1 MKTDKTQVIE
11 KTMHVAFT
19 VSIIIAASKI
29 AGFVREMVFA
39 AAIGQNISS
48 DAYST
53 SYKLLNIITI
63 AFSAGVASIFIPL
76 YTKTRLKVSE
86 ERANLY
92 ASYILNIFMLV
103 GMALSIVGYIF
114 APQICGL
121 IYQGSQEGL
130 DLTIKLTRLMCP
142 AIFFWAIAG
151 VLADILDARKRFI
164 PGQLV
169 GFALTIC
176 VITACAVFGT
186 IESVAYATLVA
197 AILQVVIVLPFMKG
211 HFHYKPKMNLKD
223 KDLIRTFVLA
233 IPALISIAFDQINAL
248 TDNVFASSLQV
259 GSVTALARSFSLGQV
274 VLGVLITPITTIMF
288 TELSNFVALGQMDK
302 LKETVRKSMEV
313 IAVIT
318 LPIIV
323 LAVVC
328 SSDII
333 GVVYQHGK
341 FTVADT
347 AFTAPVFTMY
357 IIGIFGFGLRTFL
370 IRVFYSMQM
379 PRLPLYVGLFSVSLN
394 IVLDLI
400 LMGPMGA
407 KGLTL
412 ATSIASLTGA
422 LVMLGLLH
430 RKIGKMNFRKS
441 VGQFGRIA
449 LATGI
454 CLAGVLAVHGIVPV
468 SNTGFA
474 ANLIRLLVSA
484 GVGFGVYLLMS
495 RLLKIEMAT
504 RAMHMFRQRFLRKK
518 KTA

>member
-1 MKTDKTQVIE
+1 MKTDKTQIVE
-11 KTMHVAFT
+11 KTMHTALT
-19 VSIIIAASKI
+19 VSIVIAASKI

-63 AFSAGVASIFIPL
+63 AFSAGIASIFIPL
-76 YTKTRLKVSE
+76 YTKTRLKAGE

-92 ASYILNIFMLV
+92 ASYILNIFMLF
-103 GMALSIVGYIF
+103 GMVLSVVGYIF
-114 APQICGL
+114 APQISAL
-121 IYQGSQEGL
+121 IYHGSQEGL
-130 DLTIKLTRLMCP
+130 ELTIRLTRIMCP
-142 AIFFWAIAG
+142 AIFFWAVAG
-151 VLADILDARKRFI
+151 VLTDVLNARKIFI
-164 PGQLV
+164 PGQLI
-169 GFALTIC
+169 GFALTVC
-176 VITACAVFGT
+176 VIAACAVFGT
-186 IESVAYATLVA
+186 IESVAYATLIA
-197 AILQVVIVLPFMKG
+197 AMLQVVIVLPFTKG
-211 HFHYKPKMNLKD
+211 HFHYKRKMNLKD
-223 KDLIRTFVLA
+223 KDLIKTFVLA

-288 TELSNFVALGQMDK
+288 TELSNFVALGQMDR

-323 LAVVC
+323 LGIVC

-379 PRLPLYVGLFSVSLN
+379 PRLPLYVGIFSVSLN

-400 LMGPMGA
+400 LMGPLGA
-407 KGLTL
+407 MGLTL

-430 RKIGKMNFRKS
+430 KKIGKMNFRKS
-441 VGQFGRIA
+441 VGQFGKIA

-468 SNTGFA
+468 SETGFA

-484 GVGFGVYLLMS
+484 GVGFGIYLLMS

-504 RAMHMFRQRFLRKK
+504 RAISMIRRRFMRKK

>member
-1 MKTDKTQVIE
+1 MKTDKSEIVE
-11 KTMHVAFT
+11 KTIHTAFT
-19 VSIIIAASKI
+19 VSVIIAVSKI

-39 AAIGQNISS
+39 AAIGQNINS

-63 AFSAGVASIFIPL
+63 AFSAGIASVFIPV
-76 YTKTRLKVSE
+76 YTQKRLRESE
-86 ERANLY
+86 RSANLY
-92 ASYILNIFMLV
+92 ASYILNVFMLF
-103 GMALSIVGYIF
+103 GMVLSVVGYIF

-130 DLTIKLTRLMCP
+130 DLTIRLTRIMCP

-151 VLADILDARKRFI
+151 VLIDILDARKNFI
-164 PGQLV
+164 PEQLI
-169 GFALTIC
+169 GFALTVC
-176 VITACAVFGT
+176 VITACAAFGT
-186 IESVAYATLVA
+186 IESVAYATLTA
-197 AILQVVIVLPFMKG
+197 AALQVVIVLPFMKG
-211 HFHYKPKMNLKD
+211 HFRYKPKMDLKD
-223 KDLIRTFVLA
+223 KDLKRTFILA
-233 IPALISIAFDQINAL
+233 IPALISIAFDEINAL
-248 TDNVFASSLQV
+248 TDNIFASSLEA
-259 GSVTALARSFSLGQV
+259 GAVTALARSFSLGQV

-288 TELSNFVALGQMDK
+288 TELSQFAALGQMDK
-302 LKETVRKSMEV
+302 LKETVRKSIEV

-318 LPIIV
+318 LPIII

-333 GVVYQHGK
+333 GIVYQHGK

-379 PRLPLYVGLFSVSLN
+379 PRLPLYVGMFAVSLN

-407 KGLTL
+407 MGLTL
-412 ATSIASLTGA
+412 ATSIASFTGA
-422 LVMLGLLH
+422 MIMLGLLH
-430 RKIGKMNFRKS
+430 KKIGKMNFRRS
-441 VGQFGRIA
+441 MGQFVKIA
-449 LATGI
+449 LATGV
-454 CLAGVLAVHGIVPV
+454 CLAAVLAVHGLVPL

-474 ANLIRLLVSA
+474 ANVARLLLSA
-484 GVGFGVYLLMS
+484 GVGLLVYLLMS
-495 RLLKIEMAT
+495 RLLKIEMAN
-504 RAMHMFRQRFLRKK
+504 RAMVMLRRRFSRKQ